1 MKQRD
6 HYYTLFLRG
15 HTPTIIGFHCIL
27 MTVTLATYIDK
38 HLGSLLLMIIANQCY
53 LGIYPILHSDIL
65 KDINKTRRIIIK
77 NRGLD

>member
-1 MKQRD
+1 
-6 HYYTLFLRG
+6 
-15 HTPTIIGFHCIL
+15 
-27 MTVTLATYIDK
+27 MTTTLATYIDK

-65 KDINKTRRIIIK
+65 KDINQNRKIIIK